1 MFSPWRS
8 HHLDSFLKEHG
19 GGTSKDDNSLFSRIA
34 NSGDDRSNFVLWR
47 GETVF
52 VVMNLYP
59 YNNGH
64 VLIVPYRQVARY
76 AELSDDERVEIA
88 RTIDKVVSWIDKAL
102 RPEGYNIG
110 INDGAAAGA
119 GIPGHIHV
127 HVVPRWNADTNFMPT
142 VADVKVVP
150 QSIEESYGRILAAA
164 STIDPDCVT
173 PSQ

>member
-8 HHLDSFLKEHG
+8 DHLDSFLEKHG
-19 GGTSKDDNSLFSRIA
+19 GGTAADDESPFSRIA
-34 NSGDDRSNFVLWR
+34 NSSDDDSNFVLWR
-47 GETVF
+47 GEVVF

-76 AELSDDERVEIA
+76 SELSDDERVEIA
-88 RTIDKVVSWIDKAL
+88 HTIDRAVAWIDKAL
-102 RPEGYNIG
+102 QPEGYNIG

-127 HVVPRWNADTNFMPT
+127 HVVPRWGGDTNFMPT

-150 QSIEESYGRILAAA
+150 QSIEESYKRILAAVM
-164 STIDPDCVT
+164 TDD
-173 PSQ
+173 Q